1 MSKNLKDIVEEG
13 FAKLSSLA
21 SKRQEILSRCD
32 RLAEG
37 IDGASG
43 KLAVGK
49 IETIEGASQE
59 DMNAHVSRSK
69 EALQQALGQI
79 IEDNERFL
87 ASVKEH
93 LELRIERMTKE
104 LNHTQ
109 EWTVASASE
118 RFDSLIRP
126 LEREKEAGTTD
137 LRFEAVK
144 LISELE
150 AACKRSQSAFH
161 EAQAEIGGRLSS
173 SEHELTGELQIEYKK
188 LIEEAEKKR
197 HLVTQ
202 SLEQL
207 YSHQAEQ
214 LSTLTEDLNEQL
226 DAAVKENIKSVKQ
239 MNKESEE
246 SLATIRNDVVTVAVA
261 EIVSLSQES
270 FSELEASYE
279 FSHHELSEKLTELR
293 GQTNKLLEQVKESLL
308 TAEKDVRVRA
318 EELTTKLKEEPEG
331 LSGKDK
337 DSPLEELLSDF
348 GRQFDSINNEYKN
361 QLNDL
366 VKIQVERLGNL
377 SGSAEGAFLTSAQ
390 ALNTELKQMIRMHQ
404 QTWSDREQDIL
415 KRISKLEKET
425 NETLSLVSGS
435 GDGGMVTGEEG

>member
-13 FAKLSSLA
+13 FSKLSTLA
-21 SKRQEILSRCD
+21 AKRQEILSRCD

-37 IDGASG
+37 LDGPSG
-43 KLAVGK
+43 KAAVGK
-49 IETIEGASQE
+49 IETVEGSSP
-59 DMNAHVSRSK
+59 DDINAHVEKSK
-69 EALQQALGQI
+69 EVLQQALSQI

-87 ASVKEH
+87 SSVKEH

-109 EWTVASASE
+109 EWTVGSASE

-144 LISELE
+144 LLSELE
-150 AACKRSQSAFH
+150 AACKRSQSTFH

-173 SEHELTGELQIEYKK
+173 SEHELTAELGIEYKN
-188 LIEEAEKKR
+188 LVDEAEKKR

-207 YSHQAEQ
+207 YSHQTEQ

-226 DAAVKENIKSVKQ
+226 DAAVKENMKSVKQ
-239 MNKESEE
+239 VNKESEQ
-246 SLATIRNDVVTVAVA
+246 SLASIRDEVVTTAVA

-279 FSHHELSEKLTELR
+279 FSHHELSEKLSELR
-293 GQTNKLLEQVKESLL
+293 TQTARLLEQVKESLL
-308 TAEKDVRVRA
+308 NSENEVRTRA
-318 EELTTKLKEEPEG
+318 GDLVTQLKEGPELG
-331 LSGKDK
+331 SSKDK
-337 DSPLEELLSDF
+337 NSPLDELIADF
-348 GRQFDSINNEYKN
+348 GRQFDSLNSDFKN

-377 SGSAEGAFLTSAQ
+377 SGSAESTFVTSAQ

-415 KRISKLEKET
+415 KRIAKLEKET
-425 NETLSLVSGS
+425 NETLSLVAGS
-435 GDGGMVTGEEG
+435 GDGGAAFGEEV

>member
-13 FAKLSSLA
+13 FAKLSTLA
-21 SKRQEILSRCD
+21 AKRQEILSRCD

-37 IDGASG
+37 MDGASG
-43 KLAVGK
+43 KQAVSK
-49 IETIEGASQE
+49 IETVEGSSPE
-59 DMNAHVSRSK
+59 DINGHVEKSK
-69 EALQQALGQI
+69 EALQQALVQI

-87 ASVKEH
+87 SSVKEH
-93 LELRIERMTKE
+93 LGLRIERMTKE

-109 EWTVASASE
+109 EWTVGSASE

-144 LISELE
+144 LLSELE
-150 AACKRSQSAFH
+150 AACKRSQSTFH

-173 SEHELTGELQIEYKK
+173 SEHELTAELGIEYKN
-188 LIEEAEKKR
+188 LIDEAEKKR

-239 MNKESEE
+239 MTKESEQ
-246 SLATIRNDVVTVAVA
+246 SLATIQNDVVAAAVA

-293 GQTNKLLEQVKESLL
+293 TQTSRLLEQVKEGLNSS
-308 TAEKDVRVRA
+308 EEEVRA
-318 EELTTKLKEEPEG
+318 RAADLSNNLKEEPET
-331 LSGKDK
+331 SGTKDK
-337 DSPLEELLSDF
+337 NSPLEDSIADF
-348 GRQFDSINNEYKN
+348 GRQFDSLHTEFKN
-361 QLNDL
+361 QLGDL
-366 VKIQVERLGNL
+366 VKIQAERLGNL

-404 QTWSDREQDIL
+404 ASWTDREQDIL
-415 KRISKLEKET
+415 KRIAKLEKET

-435 GDGGMVTGEEG
+435 VDGGTVSGEEV